1 VPFYY
6 KNRYFSLKNIKTH
19 CKVVKTKKKWTNIH
33 FKSPKQKNIGRISTS
48 SRQNKR
54 KVGKYPLQVVKY
66 SFQVVKYLIEVVK
79 YLL

>member
-19 CKVVKTKKKWTNIH
+19 YKAIKTKKKWTNIH

-54 KVGKYPLQVVKY
+54 
-66 SFQVVKYLIEVVK
+66 
-79 YLL
+79 